1 MTAKNYD
8 NMMGLVFLVK
18 EKYQILNPPFF
29 I

>member
-8 NMMGLVFLVK
+8 NMMGLVFLGK